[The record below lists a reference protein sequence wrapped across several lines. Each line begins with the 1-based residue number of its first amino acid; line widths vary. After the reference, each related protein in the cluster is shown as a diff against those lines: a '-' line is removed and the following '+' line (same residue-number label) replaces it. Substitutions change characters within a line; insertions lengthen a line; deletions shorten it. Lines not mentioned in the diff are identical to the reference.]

1 LVAVIDS
8 VIVVFDCVIY
18 LKLNDDENDDVF
30 TERQKC
36 ALWIKKL
43 CEPVVTDSDAK

>member
-1 LVAVIDS
+1 MLVLILECVMYMK
-8 VIVVFDCVIY
+8 FDG
-18 LKLNDDENDDVF
+18 DVF

-43 CEPVVTDSDAK
+43 CERTTTDSDAK

>member
-1 LVAVIDS
+1 M
-8 VIVVFDCVIY
+8 VV
-18 LKLNDDENDDVF
+18 LF

-43 CEPVVTDSDAK
+43 CEPAATDSEAK